1 VANLFDLFNNDNA
14 QAAADAQKSGILA
27 GQSNATS
34 AINTGLGQATGSY
47 MAGLQPFQANTATA
61 NQGTTALGNLLGL
74 NGAAGNASA
83 TTQLQNTPG
92 YTFALDQGTQNA
104 MRSQAATGQLASGA
118 TDVDLQKVGQG
129 TALNSAYA
137 PYLQALQQ
145 YLPYSTQSAQGQGAL
160 YSGLA
165 NTQSQ
170 AGNSIGSLNYSAATG
185 IGNAQAN
192 ADLANNQA
200 AANQF
205 GALKSGL
212 SAGAQLLAFL

>member
-1 VANLFDLFNNDNA
+1 MASIMDLFNNDNA
-14 QAAADAQKSGILA
+14 QAAADAQKAGIA
-27 GQSNATS
+27 TGQTQATGD
-34 AINTGLGQATGSY
+34 INKGLTQATGSY
-47 MAGLQPFQANTATA
+47 TAGLQPFINNTATA

-92 YTFALDQGTQNA
+92 YQFALDQGTQNA
-104 MRSQAATGQLASGA
+104 LRSQASTGQLASGA

-145 YLPYSTQSAQGQGAL
+145 YLPYSTANAGGQGSL
-160 YSGLA
+160 YAGLA
-165 NTQSQ
+165 GTQNANFGQ
-170 AGNSIGSLNYSAATG
+170 KASLDYGAATSA
-185 IGNAQAN
+185 GNAQAN
-192 ADLANNQA
+192 ADLANNAA